1 MRYFIAMAELPKRY
15 DPNAVEPKWYQ
26 RWLDNR
32 DFVANPESPKPPF
45 SIVMPPPNIT
55 GMLTLGHVLNHT
67 IQDILARRARMQGFE
82 VLWLPGMDHA
92 GIGTQTAVEKYLR
105 RTENKTRHDLG
116 REEFLRRV
124 LAWQDKHGGIIIEQ
138 LKRLGCSCDWSRQR
152 YTLDD
157 DYAAAVQ
164 KVFVELYDKG
174 LIYRGR
180 RMINWDP
187 AAQTAV
193 SDEEVISKAQ
203 KGYLYFVRYEIV
215 EEPGRFLEVATTRPE
230 TIMADTAMAFHPD
243 DKRYADLLGKHAWR
257 PLAREKIPIIA
268 DEAIDPEFGTG
279 ALKVTPAHDTLDFEI
294 GQRHHLPI
302 IDVLTP
308 TGRINCPGVPE
319 LHGLERFEARKKAA
333 ELLEARGLLAKAE
346 PYENNIGFSDRS
358 DVPIEPRL
366 SEQWFLRY
374 PKTKEALAVVR
385 DHLIRF
391 FPVHWEKVYAQW
403 LENIRDWCISR
414 QVWWGHRI
422 TAWYRKVTPAARV
435 SDVAQASRLP
445 EGAHASRLRNS
456 DTRKPEA
463 RATFIGFD
471 ELLDVDITRRQ
482 LPHWRQQQKTYFV
495 TFRLADS
502 IPATKLSELESERE
516 AWLKH
521 NPEPWND
528 AQRKQYY
535 ERFSAK
541 LDEWLDA
548 GSGSCVLKDER
559 ASKIVADTL
568 SHFDGQRYRL
578 GAWVVMPNHVHA
590 IVTPLDEYDLSAI
603 LHSWKS
609 YSAHEIN
616 ELFGRTGQVW
626 QRESYDHIIR
636 NERTLFKIEEY
647 IDRNPEKAGVEV
659 AHASRL
665 RNSDTRKPEARATIY
680 VGVEPPPDPENW
692 IQDEDTVDTWF
703 SSWLWAYETM
713 DPQTRKKFYPTSVL
727 VTAPD
732 IIFFWVAR
740 MIVAGLEFKPGISS
754 KIEDNI
760 PFHHVFFTSIIRDS
774 QGRKMSK
781 SLGNSPDPLDLI
793 AKYGADGLRFGLMR
807 IAPTGQDIRFDERQI
822 EEGRNF
828 ATKLWNV
835 ARLRQMHGPSEA
847 EPKIKVQTLSIFA
860 VEVLARLNET
870 IDAIESAY
878 REYHFNLVAQHLY
891 NFVWSDY
898 CDWFVEAAKTDIFGP
913 DEGQKKSALAVMDFA
928 LSAILRML
936 HPFMPHLTEE
946 IWSLLALGKGSIQFA
961 APPEKFALGSR
972 DDLSEQRRTVSA
984 IYETVQ
990 AGRNL
995 RSESKSPSNKKMRF
1009 ILRTNQKS
1017 ISNEISTLSRLLNA
1031 EEITLDPEYKATAGA
1046 PVAVTPLGELFLAI
1060 AAADQARE
1068 RERLTKEIT
1077 RLAEEARTVEAKLQN
1092 KAFVERAPAAV
1103 VEEHRRRLKDLTA
1116 QLSKLKHA
1124 RDGLS

>member
-1 MRYFIAMAELPKRY
+1 MAELSKRY

-26 RWLDNR
+26 RWLENR
-32 DFVANPESPKPPF
+32 DFVANPESSKPAF

-55 GMLTLGHVLNHT
+55 GMLTLGHVLGDT

-124 LAWQDKHGGIIIEQ
+124 LDWQDKHGGIIIEQ

-157 DYAAAVQ
+157 AYAAAVQ
-164 KVFVELYDKG
+164 EVFVDLYNKG

-193 SDEEVISKAQ
+193 SDEEVISKPQ
-203 KGYLYFVRYEIV
+203 KGYLYFVRYEIA
-215 EEPGRFLEVATTRPE
+215 EEPGRFLDVATTRPE
-230 TIMADTAMAFHPD
+230 TIMADTAMAFHPG
-243 DKRYADLLGKHAWR
+243 DKRYLDLLGKHAWR

-279 ALKVTPAHDTLDFEI
+279 VLKVTPAHDALDFEI
-294 GQRHHLPI
+294 GQRHDLPI

-308 TGRINCPGVPE
+308 AGRVNCPAVPE

-391 FPVHWEKVYAQW
+391 FPAHWEKVYAQW

-422 TAWYRKVTPAARV
+422 PAWYRKSQIP
-435 SDVAQASRLP
+435 
-445 EGAHASRLRNS
+445 NS
-456 DTRKPEA
+456 KSQS
-463 RATFIGFD
+463 GD
-471 ELLDVDITRRQ
+471 E
-482 LPHWRQQQKTYFV
+482 
-495 TFRLADS
+495 
-502 IPATKLSELESERE
+502 
-516 AWLKH
+516 
-521 NPEPWND
+521 
-528 AQRKQYY
+528 
-535 ERFSAK
+535 
-541 LDEWLDA
+541 
-548 GSGSCVLKDER
+548 
-559 ASKIVADTL
+559 
-568 SHFDGQRYRL
+568 
-578 GAWVVMPNHVHA
+578 
-590 IVTPLDEYDLSAI
+590 
-603 LHSWKS
+603 
-609 YSAHEIN
+609 
-616 ELFGRTGQVW
+616 
-626 QRESYDHIIR
+626 
-636 NERTLFKIEEY
+636 
-647 IDRNPEKAGVEV
+647 
-659 AHASRL
+659 
-665 RNSDTRKPEARATIY
+665 IY
-680 VGVEPPPDPENW
+680 VGIEPPPDPENW

-740 MIVAGLEFKPGISS
+740 MIIAGLEFKPGKSS

-760 PFHHVFFTSIIRDS
+760 PFHQVFFTSIIRDKL
-774 QGRKMSK
+774 GRKMSK
-781 SLGNSPDPLDLI
+781 SLGNSPDPLELI
-793 AKYGADGLRFGLMR
+793 DRYGADGLRFGLMR
-807 IAPTGQDIRFDERQI
+807 IAPAGQDIRFDEKQI

-835 ARLRQMHGPSEA
+835 ARFRQMHGPSDA
-847 EPKIKVQTLSIFA
+847 APKIEAQALSIFA

-870 IDAIESAY
+870 IDAVETAY
-878 REYHFNLVAQHLY
+878 REYHFNMVAQHLY

-898 CDWFVEAAKTDIFGP
+898 CDWFVEAAKTDIFSE
-913 DEGQKKSALAVMDFA
+913 DEAKKKSALAVMDFV
-928 LSAILRML
+928 LSATMRLL

-946 IWSLLALGKGSIQFA
+946 IWSLLGLGKDSIQFA
-961 APPEKFALGSR
+961 APPEKLALDGVA
-972 DDLSEQRRTVSA
+972 DVAERRRLVSN
-984 IYETVQ
+984 IYETAQ
-990 AGRNL
+990 NGRNL
-995 RSESKSPSNKKMRF
+995 RSALKLPSNKKIRF
-1009 ILRTNQKS
+1009 ILRTSDNS
-1017 ISNEISTLSRLLNA
+1017 ISEQIPILNRLLNA
-1031 EEITLDPEYKATAGA
+1031 EDVTLDSKHEAPAGT
-1046 PVAVTPLGELFLAI
+1046 PVAVTPLGEIFLAI

-1068 RERLTKEIT
+1068 RT
-1077 RLAEEARTVEAKLQN
+1077 RLDTEIARIDEEARTVEAKLQN
-1092 KAFVERAPAAV
+1092 NAFVERAPAAV
-1103 VEEHRRRLKDLTA
+1103 VEEHRRRLSNLTA
-1116 QLSKLKHA
+1116 QLARLKHA
-1124 RDGLS
+1124 REGSS

>member
-1 MRYFIAMAELPKRY
+1 MAELSKRY

-26 RWLDNR
+26 RWLENR
-32 DFVANPESPKPPF
+32 DFVANPESSKPAF

-55 GMLTLGHVLNHT
+55 GMLTLGHVLGDT

-124 LAWQDKHGGIIIEQ
+124 LDWQDKHGGIIIEQ

-157 DYAAAVQ
+157 TYAASVQ
-164 KVFVELYDKG
+164 KVFVDLYDKG

-193 SDEEVISKAQ
+193 SDEEVISKPQ
-203 KGYLYFVRYEIV
+203 KGYLYFVRYEIA
-215 EEPGRFLEVATTRPE
+215 EEPGRFLDVATTRPE
-230 TIMADTAMAFHPD
+230 TIMADTAMAFHPG
-243 DKRYADLLGKHAWR
+243 DKRYLDLLGKHAWR

-279 ALKVTPAHDTLDFEI
+279 VLKVTPAHDALDFEI
-294 GQRHHLPI
+294 GQRHDLPI

-308 TGRINCPGVPE
+308 AGRVNCPAVPE

-391 FPVHWEKVYAQW
+391 FPAHWEKVYAQW

-422 TAWYRKVTPAARV
+422 PAWYRKSQIP
-435 SDVAQASRLP
+435 
-445 EGAHASRLRNS
+445 NS
-456 DTRKPEA
+456 KS
-463 RATFIGFD
+463 
-471 ELLDVDITRRQ
+471 Q
-482 LPHWRQQQKTYFV
+482 
-495 TFRLADS
+495 
-502 IPATKLSELESERE
+502 
-516 AWLKH
+516 
-521 NPEPWND
+521 
-528 AQRKQYY
+528 
-535 ERFSAK
+535 
-541 LDEWLDA
+541 
-548 GSGSCVLKDER
+548 SG
-559 ASKIVADTL
+559 
-568 SHFDGQRYRL
+568 
-578 GAWVVMPNHVHA
+578 
-590 IVTPLDEYDLSAI
+590 
-603 LHSWKS
+603 
-609 YSAHEIN
+609 
-616 ELFGRTGQVW
+616 
-626 QRESYDHIIR
+626 
-636 NERTLFKIEEY
+636 EE
-647 IDRNPEKAGVEV
+647 
-659 AHASRL
+659 
-665 RNSDTRKPEARATIY
+665 IY
-680 VGVEPPPDPENW
+680 VGIEPPPDPENW

-740 MIVAGLEFKPGISS
+740 MIIAGLEFKPGKSS

-760 PFHHVFFTSIIRDS
+760 PFHHVFFTSIIRDKL
-774 QGRKMSK
+774 GRKMSK
-781 SLGNSPDPLDLI
+781 SLGNSPDPLELI
-793 AKYGADGLRFGLMR
+793 DRYGADGLRFGLMR
-807 IAPTGQDIRFDERQI
+807 IAPAGQDIRFDEKQI

-835 ARLRQMHGPSEA
+835 ARFRQMHGPSDA
-847 EPKIKVQTLSIFA
+847 APKIEAQALSIFA

-870 IDAIESAY
+870 IDAVETAY
-878 REYHFNLVAQHLY
+878 REYHFNMVAQHLY

-898 CDWFVEAAKTDIFGP
+898 CDWFVEAAKTDIFSE
-913 DEGQKKSALAVMDFA
+913 DEAKKKSALAVMDFV
-928 LSAILRML
+928 LSATMRLL

-946 IWSLLALGKGSIQFA
+946 IWSLLGLGKDSIQFA
-961 APPEKFALGSR
+961 APPEKLALDGVA
-972 DDLSEQRRTVSA
+972 DIAERRRLVSN
-984 IYETVQ
+984 IYETAQ
-990 AGRNL
+990 NGRNL
-995 RSESKSPSNKKMRF
+995 RSALKLPSNNKIRF
-1009 ILRTNQKS
+1009 ILRTSDNS
-1017 ISNEISTLSRLLNA
+1017 ISEQIPILNRLLNA
-1031 EEITLDPEYKATAGA
+1031 EDVTLDSKHEAPAGT
-1046 PVAVTPLGELFLAI
+1046 PVAVTPLGEIFLAI
-1060 AAADQARE
+1060 AVADQARE
-1068 RERLTKEIT
+1068 RKRLDTEIA
-1077 RLAEEARTVEAKLQN
+1077 RIDDEARTVEAKLQN
-1092 KAFVERAPAAV
+1092 NAFVERAPAAV
-1103 VEEHRRRLKDLTA
+1103 VEEHRRRLSNLTA
-1116 QLSKLKHA
+1116 QLAKLRQA
-1124 RDGLS
+1124 REGPS